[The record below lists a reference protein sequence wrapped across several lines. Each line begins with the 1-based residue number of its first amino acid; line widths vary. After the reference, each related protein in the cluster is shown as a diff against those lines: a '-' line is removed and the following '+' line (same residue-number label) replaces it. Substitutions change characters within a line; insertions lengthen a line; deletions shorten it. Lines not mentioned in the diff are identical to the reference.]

1 MSLLNSIK
9 NFPPK
14 DFNKMID
21 NFRKV
26 KETTEN
32 TLNNKFRQ
40 VADDEWKEIG
50 KSITKVQL
58 DTPNKVYG
66 LTKKFVNCA
75 FFRNAH
81 KILLILMKM
90 R

>member
-50 KSITKVQL
+50 KAISLKV
-58 DTPNKVYG
+58 
-66 LTKKFVNCA
+66 
-75 FFRNAH
+75 R
-81 KILLILMKM
+81 
-90 R
+90 

>member
-66 LTKKFVNCA
+66 LTKKFVN
-75 FFRNAH
+75 FS
-81 KILLILMKM
+81 LLEMLTKFY
-90 R
+90 

>member
-9 NFPPK
+9 KFPPE
-14 DFNKMID
+14 DFYKMIS

-66 LTKKFVNCA
+66 LTKKFVNFA
-75 FFRNAH
+75 
-81 KILLILMKM
+81 LLEMLTKFY
-90 R
+90 

>member
-9 NFPPK
+9 IFPPE

-66 LTKKFVNCA
+66 LTKKFVNFA
-75 FFRNAH
+75 
-81 KILLILMKM
+81 LLEMLTKFY
-90 R
+90 

>member
-9 NFPPK
+9 KFPPE
-14 DFNKMID
+14 DFNKMIG

-66 LTKKFVNCA
+66 LTKKFVNFA
-75 FFRNAH
+75 
-81 KILLILMKM
+81 LLEMLTKFY
-90 R
+90 

>member
-1 MSLLNSIK
+1 MRRVMSLLNSIK
-9 NFPPK
+9 KFPPE
-14 DFNKMID
+14 DFNKMIS

-58 DTPNKVYG
+58 DTPNKV
-66 LTKKFVNCA
+66 
-75 FFRNAH
+75 
-81 KILLILMKM
+81 
-90 R
+90 

>member
-1 MSLLNSIK
+1 MSLFNSIK
-9 NFPPK
+9 KFPPE
-14 DFNKMID
+14 DFYKMIS

-66 LTKKFVNCA
+66 LTKKFVNFA
-75 FFRNAH
+75 
-81 KILLILMKM
+81 LLEMLTKFY
-90 R
+90 

>member
-9 NFPPK
+9 NFPPE

-50 KSITKVQL
+50 KSITKV
-58 DTPNKVYG
+58 
-66 LTKKFVNCA
+66 
-75 FFRNAH
+75 
-81 KILLILMKM
+81 
-90 R
+90 

>member
-50 KSITKVQL
+50 KSITKV
-58 DTPNKVYG
+58 
-66 LTKKFVNCA
+66 
-75 FFRNAH
+75 
-81 KILLILMKM
+81 
-90 R
+90 